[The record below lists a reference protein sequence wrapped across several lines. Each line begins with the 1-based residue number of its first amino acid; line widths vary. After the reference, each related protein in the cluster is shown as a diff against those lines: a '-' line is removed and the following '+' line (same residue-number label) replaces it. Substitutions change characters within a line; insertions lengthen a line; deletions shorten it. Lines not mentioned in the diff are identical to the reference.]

1 MLRRGV
7 VHFNRGAYFEA
18 HEAWEAAW
26 LRASGPR
33 AELYKGLV
41 QCAAALH
48 HLRRGNLE
56 GARRLH
62 ERQRLRLAAF
72 PPRALGIQIARL
84 VADMDA
90 LFAALGRD
98 PRADG
103 VTPAMPVIELDEVEP
118 DGEGGCPAVAGPPG

>member
-7 VHFNRGAYFEA
+7 VHFNRGEYFEA

-26 LRASGPR
+26 LRASGSR

-72 PPRALGIQIARL
+72 SPRALGISIARL
-84 VADMDA
+84 LADVDA
-90 LFAALGRD
+90 VFAALGGN

-103 VTPAMPVIELDEVEP
+103 GTLAMPVIELDEVEA
-118 DGEGGCPAVAGPPG
+118 DGEGGGSPAAGTPG